1 MGWGGEAVR
10 NLHNNKQRQLSQP
23 LRDALAQTN
32 RPSRRMGQRLL
43 SRFAKVAS
51 ADFEIPQ
58 RQTPRMPPSWD
69 EAA

>member
-1 MGWGGEAVR
+1 MR
-10 NLHNNKQRQLSQP
+10 HLHNNKQRQLNLP

-32 RPSRRMGQRLL
+32 RPSHRMGQRLL

-58 RQTPRMPPSWD
+58 RQAPRMPPLWG
-69 EAA
+69 ETA

>member
-1 MGWGGEAVR
+1 MR
-10 NLHNNKQRQLSQP
+10 HLHNNKQRQLNQP
-23 LRDALAQTN
+23 ERDDLAQTN
-32 RPSRRMGQRLL
+32 RPFRRMGQRLL

-58 RQTPRMPPSWD
+58 CQTPRMPPSWD

>member
-1 MGWGGEAVR
+1 MCH
-10 NLHNNKQRQLSQP
+10 LHNNHKQRQLNQP
-23 LRDALAQTN
+23 LRDDLAQTN
-32 RPSRRMGQRLL
+32 RPFRRMWQRLL